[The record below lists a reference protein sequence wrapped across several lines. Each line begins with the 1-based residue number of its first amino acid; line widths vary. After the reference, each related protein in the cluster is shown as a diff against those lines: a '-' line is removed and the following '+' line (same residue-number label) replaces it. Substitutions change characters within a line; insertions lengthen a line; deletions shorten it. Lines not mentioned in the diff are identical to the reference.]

1 VFGDRRALIRADRKE
16 VNMKS
21 LVSRI
26 LVAGF
31 ALAGLVA
38 VEAQSRMITANV
50 PFSFYMGSS
59 AMPQGVYQVNELALG
74 KVVALRNQMGGKSI
88 AVWQTTGKARDEA
101 PRLVFHRYGETYFLS
116 EIWDGNGDIGLQL
129 ARSAREK
136 ELASNG
142 AAPVLA
148 VVRLAIH

>member
-1 VFGDRRALIRADRKE
+1 
-16 VNMKS
+16 MKK

-31 ALAGLVA
+31 ALSGLVA

-50 PFSFYMGSS
+50 PFSYYMGKT
-59 AMPQGVYQVNELALG
+59 AMPQGTYRVDELSTG
-74 KVVALRNQMGGKSI
+74 KVVTLRTEKAANAIS
-88 AVWQTTGKARDEA
+88 VFQTTGKSDEEA
-101 PRLVFHRYGETYFLS
+101 PRLVFHRYGDTYFLS
-116 EIWDGNGDIGLQL
+116 EIWDGNGNIGLKL

-142 AAPVLA
+142 AAAVLA